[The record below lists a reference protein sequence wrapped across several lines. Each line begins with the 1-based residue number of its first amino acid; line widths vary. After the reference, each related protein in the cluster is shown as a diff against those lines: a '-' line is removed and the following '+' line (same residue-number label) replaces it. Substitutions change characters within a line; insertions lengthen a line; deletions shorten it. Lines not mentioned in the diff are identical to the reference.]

1 MLRGPLLALWDE
13 QTSRREGRG
22 RKKEEGVYILEY
34 EKKGNEWCVWRR
46 SWKKKVA
53 GVTRHRPQS
62 LMFIKNK
69 KRRQNHG
76 SLHYN
81 TFVAVKSHYQLILFS
96 ATVHLS

>member
-1 MLRGPLLALWDE
+1 MARRGGVGMLRGPLLALWDE

-53 GVTRHRPQS
+53 GVSRPPP
-62 LMFIKNK
+62 
-69 KRRQNHG
+69 
-76 SLHYN
+76 
-81 TFVAVKSHYQLILFS
+81 APPKSNVYKE
-96 ATVHLS
+96 